1 MKPSTTNNKINNL
14 FFVLGILSIILVW
27 FLFSVVIDNSGIIP
41 SIPAVFEK
49 VFDLLM
55 EFNTY
60 TMIIKTILKI
70 VFALLISFVLAF
82 VFAILSLLSSKIENF
97 VRPLITLFKTVPVV
111 SIAAIVLIMFFKQDV
126 RYIGTIVVGIIVIVP
141 IIYET
146 ILTSF
151 QSIDKNI
158 IDSTKLES
166 NFNFRVIMDVY
177 VPLALPSIV
186 TSILQSFGLG
196 LKVLVMSEV
205 IINPNNSIGK
215 VIGEYATYGEMEYV
229 FAWTIILIIIVLL
242 CDYVLKKFKEKTW
255 Y

>member
-27 FLFSVVIDNSGIIP
+27 FLFSVVIENSGIIP

-49 VFDLLM
+49 VFDLLK
-55 EFNTY
+55 ELNTY

-141 IIYET
+141 IIYES

-158 IDSTKLES
+158 IDNTKLES

-242 CDYVLKKFKEKTW
+242 CDYVLKKFKAKTW

>member
-1 MKPSTTNNKINNL
+1 MKLSTTNNKINNL

-49 VFDLLM
+49 VFDLLK
-55 EFNTY
+55 ELNTY
-60 TMIIKTILKI
+60 TMIIKTIFKI

-97 VRPLITLFKTVPVV
+97 IRPLITLFKTVPVV

-141 IIYET
+141 IIYES

-166 NFNFRVIMDVY
+166 NFNFRLIMDVY

-215 VIGEYATYGEMEYV
+215 AIGEYATYGEMEYV

-242 CDYVLKKFKEKTW
+242 CDYGLKKFKAKTW